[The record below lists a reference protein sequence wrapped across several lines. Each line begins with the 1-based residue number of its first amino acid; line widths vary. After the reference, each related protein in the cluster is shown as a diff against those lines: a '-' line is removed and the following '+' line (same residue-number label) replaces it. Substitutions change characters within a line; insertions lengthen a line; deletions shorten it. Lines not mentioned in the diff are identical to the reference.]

1 MTNLPPPDPST
12 RVGAAYTATS
22 NSWSQTASS
31 APYGASP
38 AGEIEYA
45 GFWNRVIARV
55 ADGLLALLYSL
66 PLIIGGIFLIVLSV
80 RDCSSTTVDGVT
92 ELNCTGDD
100 LDVLPLVLGIAALI
114 VGVLFNAVLYIR
126 WIAKFGAGPLARRLG
141 VKVVCQRT
149 LQPIGYGRSIGR
161 FFGQYIST
169 WIFYLGYLWMLWD
182 KDKQTW
188 HDKMV
193 NSIVIRTN

>member
-1 MTNLPPPDPST
+1 MTNLPPPDPTT
-12 RVGAAYTATS
+12 RVGAAYTASSGSWTESTS
-22 NSWSQTASS
+22 VASTT
-31 APYGASP
+31 PT
-38 AGEIEYA
+38 GEIEYA
-45 GFWNRVIARV
+45 GFWNRAIARV

-80 RDCSSTTVDGVT
+80 RDCSSTTIDGVT

-100 LDVLPLVLGIAALI
+100 LDVWPLVLGIVALI
-114 VGVLFNAVLYIR
+114 FGVLFNAILYVR
-126 WIAKFGAGPLARRLG
+126 WIAKFGAGPFARRLG

>member
-1 MTNLPPPDPST
+1 MSNLPPPDPAT
-12 RVGAAYTATS
+12 RVGAAYA
-22 NSWSQTASS
+22 ASS
-31 APYGASP
+31 QSGTTSWVQTLAPGQ
-38 AGEIEYA
+38 IEYA
-45 GFWNRVIARV
+45 GFWNRAIARV
-55 ADGLLALLYSL
+55 ADGLLALLYTM
-66 PLIIGGIFLIVLSV
+66 PFIIGGIFLVVVSL
-80 RDCSSTTVDGVT
+80 RDCTSTTVDGVT
-92 ELNCTGDD
+92 ELNCSGDQID
-100 LDVLPLVLGIAALI
+100 ALPLVLGIVALV
-114 VGVLFNAVLYIR
+114 VGLVFNAVLYVR

-149 LQPIGYGRSIGR
+149 LQPIGYPRSIGR

-193 NSIVIRTN
+193 NSIVIRTH